1 MSHLLFITLPELIDP
16 RRPLRLVNKNSVE
29 YRELVD
35 SVLRD
40 GILQPLLV
48 RPAPEGKYEVVEGA
62 HRLEAAREATLL
74 EVPCL
79 VKPLTDEQVAILQ
92 LKANALRPETRAADY
107 AKRLQEIIDGGT
119 TTLAE
124 LAGQI
129 NKSPQWIRKMMKLT
143 KLIPAART
151 MVNRGEITIGN
162 GKKLAMLPR
171 GLQEKF
177 IEQAVV
183 LSNEEFSELVRV
195 HLKAYREMIKKG
207 RIDNTLLR
215 IAEPMPHL
223 RSMSQIRQEAE
234 DWRQAGMQ
242 IEHQKCET
250 ALDGWKACLRW
261 LLHLDPISLREHE
274 LKASKAKAEKLNA
287 IERRTKDQTLKRN
300 LLGET
305 KHG

>member
-1 MSHLLFITLPELIDP
+1 MSELDFIHTDRLLDP
-16 RRPLRLVNKNSVE
+16 RRPLRLVNKRSVE

-35 SVLRD
+35 SVRKD
-40 GILQPLLV
+40 GILQPVLV
-48 RPAPEGKYEVVEGA
+48 RRVDTLQWEIVEGA
-62 HRLEAAREATLL
+62 HRLEAAREVGLDL
-74 EVPCL
+74 IPCL
-79 VKPLTDEQVAILQ
+79 IRELTDEQVAIIQ
-92 LKANALRPETRAADY
+92 LKAQALRPEMRAADY
-107 AKRLQEIIDGGT
+107 AARLQELIEGGT
-119 TTLAE
+119 LTLQELSAE
-124 LAGQI
+124 VG
-129 NKSPQWIRKMMKLT
+129 KSPQWIRKIMKLT

-183 LSNEEFSELVRV
+183 LSNAEFSELVRV
-195 HLKAYREMIKKG
+195 HLKQYREMIKKG

-223 RSMSQIRQEAE
+223 RSMTQIREE
-234 DWRQAGMQ
+234 CENWRQAGMQ
-242 IEHQKCET
+242 LELMECET
-250 ALDGWKACLRW
+250 ALDGWKAAMRW
-261 LLHLDPISLREHE
+261 LVNLDPISLREHE
-274 LKASKAKAEKLNA
+274 IKSQKARTEKLNA
-287 IERRTKDQTLKRN
+287 IDRRTKDLKLKQQ